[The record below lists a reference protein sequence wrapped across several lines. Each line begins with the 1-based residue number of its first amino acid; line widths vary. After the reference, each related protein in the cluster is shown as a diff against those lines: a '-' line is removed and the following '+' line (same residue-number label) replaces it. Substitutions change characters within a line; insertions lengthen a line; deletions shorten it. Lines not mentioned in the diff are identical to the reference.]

1 MTLETLRKANEL
13 EAELYKID
21 KFLDAVKRNSL
32 IRFFKKKTGIA
43 VTVSDYM
50 RETQLYE
57 LTQEQREKFIKMLE
71 EEYEEKI
78 EELNQLN

>member
-1 MTLETLRKANEL
+1 
-13 EAELYKID
+13 
-21 KFLDAVKRNSL
+21 
-32 IRFFKKKTGIA
+32 
-43 VTVSDYM
+43 M